1 MRFDNAGLVEELVW
15 NMRQADLPRAGNR
28 TILNELYNGDPP
40 FDPALAEENNVE
52 VNRNDL
58 EGVNLLAKARTQ
70 WNTAFLNQERYFSVA
85 LDYGTKRKRAEW
97 SRAITRNI
105 NRELKAARCQLEEKR
120 STGGQT
126 VLHGVGPC
134 TWDTRK
140 SVVPVSIPLP
150 SLLIPSETDIDFDTN
165 LTYFAVFREWTPE
178 KLCSMVRGPRV
189 DPGWNLE
196 LADSQ
201 IKYVSSQI
209 QKQPN
214 ATAYQYM
221 PERIE
226 ELAKQDLGWWGSD
239 AVPTIDVWDFYF
251 KDPEDPNGGWYR
263 RTILDWATND
273 GVYEMQGEGKQPKKR
288 YDDSK
293 EKGGA
298 KFLYSSGDRKYAQS
312 HNEIIHCQ
320 FGDCSAVFPQK
331 YHSVRSLGWML
342 WGVCDLQN
350 RLHCKFNEAL
360 FREML
365 EFFRTASDAEL
376 TRLKSANFSQYGII
390 PAGITWVSRQER
402 STPNWQLIQGG
413 FTRNRG
419 LMDDSAANYTHQ
431 FDAGTGGKE
440 MREIEVLAR
449 LNQTNA
455 LASGMISLAYSYEEF
470 KYKEQCRRICIK
482 TKPDKIARRIQLAC
496 AKDGV
501 PPELMDSTYWQVH
514 ADRILG
520 AGNKTL
526 AMSQINLLQGI
537 RKNLPP
543 ESQRRVDHLSVEV
556 WTDDPAEAE
565 TLAPLDGQKTIS
577 NSMHDAQL
585 ATERLMRGLPL
596 VPRPDMIYEDYVKVW
611 LADLEFMTSGAMKNG
626 GMATPDQITGWI
638 TMMKEI
644 AGFLESMAQN
654 EDEKPKAKEYAAR
667 LGKVGNLVK
676 AFKQRLAQQAKA
688 AAARANG
695 ENGNGVKPQDVVEA
709 QFEAQKDQRKL
720 QHMDRS
726 HAAKTAQRQVSFDLD
741 QQRRDRETNA
751 EIQRENAKAA
761 HELLRN
767 SMQTPQPFSE

>member
-1 MRFDNAGLVEELVW
+1 MSHFDNAGAVEELVW
-15 NMRQADLPRAGNR
+15 ILRQADLPRAQNR
-28 TILNELYNGDPP
+28 TIINDLFNGNPP
-40 FDPALAEENNVE
+40 FSEATAEENNVE

-58 EGVNLLAKARTQ
+58 EGVNLMAKARSQ
-70 WNTAFLNQERYFSVA
+70 WNTAFLNQERFFSVE
-85 LDYGTKRKRAEW
+85 LDHGPKRKRAEW
-97 SRAITRNI
+97 GRTITRHI
-105 NRELKAARCQLEEKR
+105 NRELKAARCQVEEKR
-120 STGGQT
+120 ATGGQT
-126 VLHGVGPC
+126 MLHGVGPC

-140 SVVPVSIPLP
+140 SVVPVSIPIP

-165 LTYFAVFREWTPE
+165 LTYFAVFREWTPA
-178 KLCSMVRGPRV
+178 KLWSMVKGPRV
-189 DPGWNLE
+189 DPGWNLP
-196 LADSQ
+196 LVDAQ
-201 IKYVSSQI
+201 VKYVATQV

-251 KDPEDPNGGWYR
+251 QDPEDPNGGWYR
-263 RTILDWATND
+263 RTILDWATVA
-273 GVYEMQGEGKQPKKR
+273 GVYDMNGNTPRKR

-293 EKGGA
+293 EKGGSQ
-298 KFLYSSGDRKYAQS
+298 FLYSSGKKKYAQS

-350 RLHCKFNEAL
+350 RLHCKFNEAV
-360 FREML
+360 FRELL

-376 TRLKSANFSQYGII
+376 TRLKSANFSQYGVI
-390 PAGITWVSRQER
+390 PAGITWVPRSER
-402 STPNWQLIQGG
+402 STPNWQMLQGA
-413 FTRNRG
+413 FARNRG
-419 LMDDSAANYTHQ
+419 LMDDSAAPFTHKLE
-431 FDAGTGGKE
+431 DGGGNKE

-455 LASGMISLAYSYEEF
+455 LASGMISLAYTYEEF

-482 TKPDKIARRIQLAC
+482 TKPDKIAQRIQLAC
-496 AKDGV
+496 LRDGV
-501 PPELMDSTYWQVH
+501 DPEMMDSSYWIVH

-526 AMSQINLLQGI
+526 AMSQIQLLQGI

-565 TLAPLDGQKTIS
+565 TLAPLEAQKMVST
-577 NSMHDAQL
+577 SMHDAQL
-585 ATERLMRGLPL
+585 STERLMRGLPMT
-596 VPRPDMIYEDYVKVW
+596 PRPDMIYEDYVKVW
-611 LADLEFMTSGAMKNG
+611 LADLEFMTGTAMQNG
-626 GMATPDQITGWI
+626 GMAAPNDIKGWM

-644 AGFLESMAQN
+644 AGFLQIMAQN
-654 EDEKPKAKEYAAR
+654 EDEGPKVKEYAAR

-676 AFKQRLAQQAKA
+676 AFQQRLQQQAKA

-695 ENGNGVKPQDVVEA
+695 ENGNGVKPQDVVQA
-709 QFEAQKDQRKL
+709 QFDLAKGQQKLKQMETSHAARTAQRQIQWELDQQRK
-720 QHMDRS
+720 DREL
-726 HAAKTAQRQVSFDLD
+726 ANELRREDAKTAQELSLSRLRSFSD
-741 QQRRDRETNA
+741 
-751 EIQRENAKAA
+751 
-761 HELLRN
+761 
-767 SMQTPQPFSE
+767 SSE